1 MAHPKIDFL
10 KEKHQ
15 LVKPDEKPFLF
26 FRKAIVVTSIVIATS
41 GIFFSF
47 GIRSTSDQ
55 NGHQTNLSLF
65 SIIHQF
71 VLPDKDLLNG
81 EKEDR
86 VNFLLT
92 GIGGDGHEGGQLTD
106 TIVFA
111 SYRPSTKK
119 IAMLSLP
126 RDMTVPIPNHGYQ
139 KVNHT
144 NAYAEAENHGTG
156 GSATAQLIG
165 DTLKQPIQYY
175 MRVDF
180 NGFAEF
186 IDTIGGVDV
195 EIENTFTDA
204 AYPIVGKELDSCG
217 NSKASMSA
225 TPAEL
230 SDTTSG
236 VAIPPPNYACRFAVM
251 TFKKGSMH
259 MDGETALAFT
269 RSRHGNNGEG
279 SDFARSRRQ
288 QKIMLAVKDKLFSA
302 STFLNPVRITGIF
315 DTLQK
320 NISTNLSVSQLMRLA
335 KEFKDLKS
343 ADVVNH
349 VIDDSPNSPL
359 YSTMLNG
366 AYVLLPKNDDWT
378 QLQKMAEYVYTPDP
392 TTPVT
397 TRIVESTPTPKVIP
411 TVRVEIQNGTTVTGL
426 AFRAS
431 QLLNAN
437 IKFNVIKVGNAVTR
451 DYSHTV
457 IYDLTNGAK
466 PEDLKSLQMFLK
478 ADIADA
484 SGWMKDGQVV
494 PQQVAVTPDDSPSTT
509 IDQPQNQPTQAANPT
524 PTGSK
529 VDFLV
534 ILGQSAQ
541 NLVMN

>member
-1 MAHPKIDFL
+1 MEQPKIDFL
-10 KEKHQ
+10 KQKYE
-15 LVKPDEKPFLF
+15 LAKPDEKPFLF
-26 FRKAIVVTSIVIATS
+26 FRKAIIVTCLLIATC
-41 GIFFSF
+41 GAFFSF
-47 GIRSTSDQ
+47 GIRSTSDVK
-55 NGHQTNLSLF
+55 GHQTNLSLF

-71 VLPDKDLLNG
+71 LLPENDLLDG

-92 GIGGDGHEGGQLTD
+92 GIGGEGHEGAQLTD
-106 TIVFA
+106 TILFA
-111 SYRPSTKK
+111 SYRPSTNK
-119 IAMLSLP
+119 IALLSLP

-139 KVNHT
+139 KVNHV
-144 NAYAEAENHGTG
+144 NAYAEAEKPGTG
-156 GSATAQLIG
+156 AETTAQFVG
-165 DTLKQPIQYY
+165 NTLKQPIQYY

-180 NGFAEF
+180 SGFAEM
-186 IDTIGGVDV
+186 IDIVGGVDV
-195 EIENTFTDA
+195 NVEHAFTDP
-204 AYPIVGKELDSCG
+204 AYPIIGKELDTCG
-217 NSKASMSA
+217 NSKASMNVSVN
-225 TPAEL
+225 ESSDSL
-230 SDTTSG
+230 SGPSVPSPDYS
-236 VAIPPPNYACRFAVM
+236 CRFQIL
-251 TFKKGSMH
+251 TFKEGVMH
-259 MDGETALAFT
+259 MDGKIALAFS

-279 SDFARSRRQ
+279 SDFARSHRQ

-343 ADVVNH
+343 ENVVNH
-349 VIDDSPNSPL
+349 VVDDSPNSPL

-378 QLQKMAEYVYTPDP
+378 TLQKIAEYVYTPEP
-392 TTPVT
+392 AAPAA
-397 TRIVESTPTPKVIP
+397 TRIVESAPTPKAIP
-411 TVRVEIQNGTTVTGL
+411 TVRVEIQNGTTVSGL

-431 QLLNAN
+431 QLLDTH
-437 IKFNVIKVGNAVTR
+437 IEFNVIKVGNAVTR
-451 DYSHTV
+451 NYNHTV

-466 PEDLKSLQMFLK
+466 PENLKSLQTFLK

-484 SGWMKDGQVV
+484 SGWMKGGQVI
-494 PQQVAVTPDDSPSTT
+494 PQQVAVVPDE
-509 IDQPQNQPTQAANPT
+509 PQSSLPT

-534 ILGQSAQ
+534 ILGQNAQ
-541 NLVMN
+541 DLVMN